1 MKVTGDRQE
10 DRGRRTK
17 RAGVTTSRR
26 DGGQAGRFRE
36 LLASE
41 QRSAALYDG
50 LANAANGERRDVLT
64 ELAAVERKHAA
75 HWADKLNELGEPVPD
90 PAGSDVRG
98 RVLAWLARRFS
109 IATVLPFLERAEHSD
124 AGMYNGDPDASK
136 AMAVDERS
144 HARVLTRLR
153 DTGSRDDPRSIA
165 RRERWHRGDRSG
177 ALRASVFGVNDGLV
191 SNTSLVMG
199 FAGSGAS
206 SAAILFAGLAGLLAG
221 AFSMAAGEYISMRSQ
236 KESYEREISLESEEL
251 RDDPEAEVEEL
262 ALIYRAKGLAADE
275 AQRIAVTI
283 MKDRD
288 AALDTMVREELG
300 LDPDQLGSPWS
311 AAISSLLS
319 FAVGAVVVVLP
330 YVFGS
335 GVAALVVAIAS
346 SCIALFVVGA
356 AIGLL
361 NGRGALRAGARQL
374 VVGGGAALLVF
385 AVGHLVGAHAAP

>member
-1 MKVTGDRQE
+1 VTPP
-10 DRGRRTK
+10 RRH
-17 RAGVTTSRR
+17 GE
-26 DGGQAGRFRE
+26 QAGRFRE

-50 LANAANGERRDVLT
+50 LASVANGERREVLT

-75 HWADKLNELGEPVPD
+75 HWADKLTELGEPVPD

-98 RVLAWLARRFS
+98 RVLAWFARRFS

-124 AGMYNGDPDASK
+124 AGLYDGDPDATA

-153 DTGSRDDPRSIA
+153 DTASPDDPRDIQ

-177 ALRASVFGVNDGLV
+177 ALRAAVFGVNDGLV

-236 KESYEREISLESEEL
+236 KESYEREISLESQEL
-251 RDDPEAEVEEL
+251 RDDPEAEAEEL
-262 ALIYRAKGLAADE
+262 ALIYRAKGLDADE

-288 AALDTMVREELG
+288 AALDTMAREELG
-300 LDPDQLGSPWS
+300 LDPDELGSPWS

-330 YVFGS
+330 YVFSS
-335 GVAALVVAIAS
+335 GLLALIVAIAS
-346 SCIALFVVGA
+346 ACVALFVVGA
-356 AIGLL
+356 AIGVL
-361 NGRGALRAGARQL
+361 NGRGALPSGMRQL
-374 VVGGGAALLVF
+374 LVGGGAALLVF
-385 AVGHLVGAHAAP
+385 AVGHFAGAHAGR